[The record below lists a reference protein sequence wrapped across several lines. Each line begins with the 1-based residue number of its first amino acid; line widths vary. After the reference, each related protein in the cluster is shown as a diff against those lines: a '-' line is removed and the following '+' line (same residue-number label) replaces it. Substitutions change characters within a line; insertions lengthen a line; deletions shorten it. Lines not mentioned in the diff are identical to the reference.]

1 MKEKDENRG
10 GKEMSKL
17 VYVLDDEE
25 AVCEIIRIVL
35 ESRGYSVATAD
46 DGEKGLK
53 MIKEKKPD
61 ILIVDL
67 KMPKLNGYELIS
79 QLKLNPELA
88 DIPIIVITSL
98 TTESEHSD
106 EEWREKMGVQD
117 FISKPFEPLELVE
130 RIEKIIGNN
139 TKSPE

>member
-35 ESRGYSVATAD
+35 ERRGYSVATAD

>member
-1 MKEKDENRG
+1 
-10 GKEMSKL
+10 MSKL